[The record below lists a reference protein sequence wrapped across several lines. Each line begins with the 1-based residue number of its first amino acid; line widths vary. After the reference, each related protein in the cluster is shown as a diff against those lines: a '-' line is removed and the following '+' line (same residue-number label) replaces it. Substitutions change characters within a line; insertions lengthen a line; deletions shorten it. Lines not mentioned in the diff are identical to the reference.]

1 MPSDKTISTMLAMQP
16 RQTGRTTPEGRPHW
30 YSPEMGHY
38 SEYTGTEPYMGGW
51 MTSPTVDE
59 YGQVGQPVG
68 RVDPITGEVFPAFKT
83 QDEAER
89 YAKMRSRMR

>member
-1 MPSDKTISTMLAMQP
+1 MPSDKTISMLMSMP
-16 RQTGRTTPEGRPHW
+16 VKTGRETPEGRPHW

-38 SEYTGTEPYMGGW
+38 SEYSDTSPYMGGW
-51 MTSPTVDE
+51 ITSPTINE
-59 YGQVGQPVG
+59 HGQIDQPVG

-83 QDEAER
+83 KDEAER